1 MEKKYTAVIIGG
13 GPSGHSCAVRIS
25 QLGGRVALVERDYV
39 GGICTNWGCT
49 PSKAMIESAK
59 VSREVHE
66 SARYGIQV
74 NEIKIDF
81 LKIAERRNKV
91 ILQTRNFIKSLLEKY
106 HVDIYSGEAM
116 IESPSIIKVK
126 FGKLDIDGTTMHYDG
141 KEQIL
146 NTENIVIAS
155 GSQPLIPD
163 FIDKTDP
170 SIVSSNRLISINE
183 LPKTLTIVGGGVIG
197 LEFATIF
204 SNLGSKVTIVEFLP
218 RVLAGMDP
226 DISEEITKQLISS
239 GVKIF
244 TNHKVLSINKGIL
257 CAEEQS
263 NKQIIEVKSDMFLI
277 AIGRNAVIHEE
288 TYSKL
293 GIHFSRKGVDV
304 DDFLHTTIPGIWGI
318 GDATGKSILAH
329 VGIQQGII
337 AAENIMSPDKRF
349 RRMDYSV
356 IPAIVYSIPEIG
368 MVGSVPTDITD
379 VKIVKVPFA
388 INLRAN
394 IEEKNDGFIKLWI
407 KGDKLVAAQAI
418 GYNVS
423 EIFQEYANMI
433 ALGSNVEDVARI
445 IHAHPTYSEIA
456 RSAIDYAYGKAVD
469 FYL

>member
-1 MEKKYTAVIIGG
+1 MGNKYTAVIIGG

-25 QLGGRVALVERDYV
+25 QLGGKVAIVERDFV

-59 VSREVHE
+59 VSREVKDSHK
-66 SARYGIQV
+66 YGISV
-74 NEIKIDF
+74 GTIKVDF
-81 LKIAERRNKV
+81 PKVAERRNKV
-91 ILQTRNFIKSLLEKY
+91 VRQTREFIKTLLEKN
-106 HVDIYSGEAM
+106 HVEIFYGEA
-116 IESPSIIKVK
+116 IIVSPSVVKVK
-126 FGKLDIDGTTMHYDG
+126 FGKLDIDGITMHYDG
-141 KEQIL
+141 KEEIL
-146 NTENIVIAS
+146 ETENIVIAT

-163 FIDKTDP
+163 FIDKADP

-183 LPKTLTIVGGGVIG
+183 LPETLTIVGGGVIG

-204 SNLGSKVTIVEFLP
+204 ANLGSKVSIVEFLP
-218 RVLAGMDP
+218 RVIAGMDP
-226 DISEEITKQLISS
+226 DISEEITKQLNSI

-244 TNHKVLSINKGIL
+244 TNHRVLSIKKGIL
-257 CAEEQS
+257 KAEEQN
-263 NKQIIEVKSDMFLI
+263 NKQIIEINSDMFLI

-288 TYSKL
+288 TYNHL
-293 GIHFSRKGVDV
+293 GIHFSRKGVEV
-304 DDFLHTTIPGIWGI
+304 DEFQHTNIPGIWAI
-318 GDATGKSILAH
+318 GDATGRSILAH

-337 AAENIMSPDKRF
+337 AGENIMNTGKNLRS
-349 RRMDYSV
+349 MDYSV

-368 MVGSVPTDITD
+368 MVGTIPTNLAD
-379 VKIVKVPFA
+379 VKIVKIPFA

-394 IEEKNDGFIKLWI
+394 IEEKNDGFVKLWI
-407 KGDKLVAAQAI
+407 KKDKLVAAQAI

-456 RSAIDYAYGKAVD
+456 RSAIDYALGKAVD